1 MTLALAQGVLKKE
14 SSVTWCVKLITG
26 SANSVWHDLN
36 PISEIFVKTTIF
48 QFTLSNGIV
57 ILKFSYDHAIT
68 GHQTENCGM
77 VACSTQVVRYSRSKL
92 KPVLCLDWVCGSD

>member
-1 MTLALAQGVLKKE
+1 M
-14 SSVTWCVKLITG
+14 
-26 SANSVWHDLN
+26 WHDLN

-57 ILKFSYDHAIT
+57 ILKFSLGVKLSGRYDHAIT
-68 GHQTENCGM
+68 GHQTEDCGM

-92 KPVLCLDWVCGSD
+92 MACHRCFVSGLRLWV